1 VVTVAVAVVV
11 AEMLEKEKIGPERD
25 ERYTYTW
32 DALFTCEMQ
41 CEHKMAESKTMN
53 SHWPIQDE

>member
-11 AEMLEKEKIGPERD
+11 AELLEKEKIGPERD

-32 DALFTCEMQ
+32 DALFTCEM
-41 CEHKMAESKTMN
+41 
-53 SHWPIQDE
+53 

>member
-1 VVTVAVAVVV
+1 MVTVAVAVVV
-11 AEMLEKEKIGPERD
+11 AELLEKEKIGPERD

-32 DALFTCEMQ
+32 DALFTYKTQ
-41 CEHKMAESKTMN
+41 CEHKTAKSKIMN